1 MNLRIFKGIKWGMS
15 ALRVVKTRA
24 IYGSHLK
31 LTSGKPLYLGR
42 GVRVVLGKGASLSF
56 GTGVYLSP
64 GCFLQVGDGA
74 SLVLMD
80 GVYMNEGCRV
90 VANESISI
98 GEGTLF
104 GPNVQIYDHEH
115 RFDRGGV
122 RPELYR
128 EPVIIGKHCWLCA
141 NVVVTRGCTVANH
154 SLVSANSVVTRNLCD
169 EGALYAGSPAC
180 LIKRYD

>member
-1 MNLRIFKGIKWGMS
+1 MNLRIFKAIKWGMS

-104 GPNVQIYDHEH
+104 GPNVQVYDHDH

-122 RPELYR
+122 PRTRYYWQALLALR
-128 EPVIIGKHCWLCA
+128 Q
-141 NVVVTRGCTVANH
+141 RGCH
-154 SLVSANSVVTRNLCD
+154 SWLHGCKPFTCVCKLRCHAEPMR
-169 EGALYAGSPAC
+169 
-180 LIKRYD
+180 